1 MKIYEFGFRLRHNVI
16 KTGIRMVC
24 LSYSRIS
31 LNDIATKLCLD
42 SADDAE
48 FIVGKVLQQKVLYFS
63 SLEFN
68 NFQISCNLLISH
80 FLYQSLFFFLGNS
93 RWSY

>member
-63 SLEFN
+63 YLWNLIIFEFRA
-68 NFQISCNLLISH
+68 IYS
-80 FLYQSLFFFLGNS
+80 FLTFYINHSFFF
-93 RWSY
+93 